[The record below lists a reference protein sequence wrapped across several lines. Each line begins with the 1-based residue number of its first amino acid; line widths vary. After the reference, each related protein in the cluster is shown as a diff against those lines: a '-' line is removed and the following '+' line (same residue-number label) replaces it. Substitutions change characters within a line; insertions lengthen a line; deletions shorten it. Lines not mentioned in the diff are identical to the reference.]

1 MTASSDSLGTRAAR
15 GGASALL
22 AAAMMVIGSLVLWVG
37 VPLGWL
43 WIGSQIQAE
52 SDSVGTAIGVM
63 LVGVVVSVVLLTM
76 LLMRLNRWH
85 EHLREAAGRPPR
97 DTSLLEFVLVV
108 TAGVAVVA
116 FGVWFFIFTGPGPS
130 LAPSN

>member
-1 MTASSDSLGTRAAR
+1 MSGVGARAAR
-15 GGASALL
+15 GGARVLL
-22 AAAMMVIGSLVLWVG
+22 ALAMMVIGSLVLWVG

-52 SDSVGTAIGVM
+52 SGSVGTAIGVM
-63 LVGVVVSVVLLTM
+63 LAGVVVSVLVFAR
-76 LLMRLNRWH
+76 LLMSLNRWQLG
-85 EHLREAAGRPPR
+85 LREQAGLPPPEH
-97 DTSLLEFVLVV
+97 SLLELVLVV

-116 FGVWFFIFTGPGPS
+116 FGIWFFVLTGPGPS

>member
-1 MTASSDSLGTRAAR
+1 
-15 GGASALL
+15 
-22 AAAMMVIGSLVLWVG
+22 MMVIGSLVLWVG

-52 SDSVGTAIGVM
+52 TDSIGTAIGAM
-63 LVGVVVSVVLLTM
+63 LVGVVVSVVLLAM
-76 LLMRLNRWH
+76 LLVRLNRWN
-85 EHLREAAGRPPR
+85 EELRQAAGHPPR
-97 DTSLLEFVLVV
+97 ETSLLELVLVI

-116 FGVWFFIFTGPGPS
+116 FGVWFFVFTGPGPS

>member
-1 MTASSDSLGTRAAR
+1 MR
-15 GGASALL
+15 GLRGLL
-22 AAAMMVIGSLVLWVG
+22 AGPVSVALVVVMFAGCLVLWLG
-37 VPLGWL
+37 IPLAWL

-85 EHLREAAGRPPR
+85 EHLREAAGRPQR